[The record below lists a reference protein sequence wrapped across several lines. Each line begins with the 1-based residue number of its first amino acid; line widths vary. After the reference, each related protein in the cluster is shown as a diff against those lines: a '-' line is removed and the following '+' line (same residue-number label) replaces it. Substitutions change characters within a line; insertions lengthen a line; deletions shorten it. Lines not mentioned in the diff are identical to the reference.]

1 MELQYTLL
9 LLDGITHWQGGEKF
23 VCAANF
29 VLRTSRLTCLADFV
43 SRLRRK
49 FANNLS
55 GATADPCKTASS
67 ASVRSTFL
75 PVFPG
80 VRVNVL
86 GPSLASFRLQL
97 FVSIYLSCM
106 KVIALLHGK
115 QILMIIQTLPLDTA
129 LLHFLPGECSPSWL
143 I

>member
-1 MELQYTLL
+1 M
-9 LLDGITHWQGGEKF
+9 THWQGCKKF
-23 VCAANF
+23 VCAATF

-75 PVFPG
+75 PVFSG
-80 VRVNVL
+80 AQANVQR
-86 GPSLASFRLQL
+86 PR
-97 FVSIYLSCM
+97 
-106 KVIALLHGK
+106 
-115 QILMIIQTLPLDTA
+115 P
-129 LLHFLPGECSPSWL
+129 
-143 I
+143 